1 MPVPLGAVVVAAL
14 VEAAWHLA
22 SPRDLAVDLAVLAG
36 LIFVAFVSWRFWA
49 PSRREQA
56 DLQESEAR
64 QRAIIDAAGEAV
76 IVIDDQATITTFNRA
91 AERMFG
97 YTAAEMIGTSLERLM
112 TDGGRQAHAAYL
124 AKYGV
129 TAMVE
134 AARLRTVHKGLRKR
148 GDVFPFELTMSEW
161 RDGDRRMFTGV
172 MRDVTERERTADAL
186 RESQAR
192 FAALFESSGEPLFVF
207 ELAGDGGFVM
217 EWMNRAAEELTGFS
231 RFALKGGRRTNSRRR
246 TTHGRCG
253 GRCCAA
259 WTRLPVS
266 RKRSGCKRLR
276 APAASG
282 WGSPRC
288 ATPRAR
294 SGACWPAPV
303 TSLWREAPTRAQRR
317 APPRL
322 RARGQP
328 APSGPL
334 CRYLRG
340 SEARYAGREIIEP
353 RDQLG
358 IVCAPAAGEPEIEIA
373 ERAGLRDV
381 ADMQLGGRGREGGL
395 RVR

>member
-1 MPVPLGAVVVAAL
+1 MSRSTGIFGPALMPVPLGAVVVAAL

-36 LIFVAFVSWRFWA
+36 LIFVTFVSWRFWA
-49 PSRREQA
+49 SSCREQA
-56 DLQESEAR
+56 ELQESEAR

-217 EWMNRAAEELTGFS
+217 ESMNRAAEELTGFS
-231 RFALKGGRRTNSRRR
+231 RFALKGGAPDELAAPDDARSLRRALL
-246 TTHGRCG
+246 RCLDSPSG
-253 GRCCAA
+253 VTEEVRLQTLAG
-259 WTRLPVS
+259 TRS
-266 RKRSGCKRLR
+266 FRLGLTAMR
-276 APAASG
+276 DASG
-282 WGSPRC
+282 EIRRVLAGARDISLARG
-288 ATPRAR
+288 TDAR
-294 SGACWPAPV
+294 S
-303 TSLWREAPTRAQRR
+303 AQ
-317 APPRL
+317 
-322 RARGQP
+322 
-328 APSGPL
+328 S
-334 CRYLRG
+334 
-340 SEARYAGREIIEP
+340 
-353 RDQLG
+353 
-358 IVCAPAAGEPEIEIA
+358 AA
-373 ERAGLRDV
+373 
-381 ADMQLGGRGREGGL
+381 
-395 RVR
+395 

>member
-1 MPVPLGAVVVAAL
+1 MSRSTGIFRPVLAPFPLGAVVVAAL
-14 VEAAWHLA
+14 VEAAWHLG
-22 SPRDLAVDLAVLAG
+22 SPRNLAVDLAVLAG
-36 LIFVAFVSWRFWA
+36 LILVGFVSWRFWA

-134 AARLRTVHKGLRKR
+134 AARLRTVHKGVRKR

-161 RDGDRRMFTGV
+161 RDGERRMFTGV

-192 FAALFESSGEPLFVF
+192 FAALFKSSGEPLFVF

-217 EWMNRAAEELTGFS
+217 ESMNRAAEERTGLS
-231 RFALKGGRRTNSRRR
+231 RFALKGASPDELAAAEDARTLRRTLL
-246 TTHGRCG
+246 RC
-253 GRCCAA
+253 
-259 WTRLPVS
+259 LDSP
-266 RKRSGCKRLR
+266 SGVTEEVRLR
-276 APAASG
+276 
-282 WGSPRC
+282 
-288 ATPRAR
+288 
-294 SGACWPAPV
+294 
-303 TSLWREAPTRAQRR
+303 
-317 APPRL
+317 
-322 RARGQP
+322 
-328 APSGPL
+328 
-334 CRYLRG
+334 
-340 SEARYAGREIIEP
+340 
-353 RDQLG
+353 
-358 IVCAPAAGEPEIEIA
+358 
-373 ERAGLRDV
+373 
-381 ADMQLGGRGREGGL
+381 
-395 RVR
+395 

>member
-1 MPVPLGAVVVAAL
+1 MSRSTGIFGLAVLPVPMAAVVVAAL

-36 LIFVAFVSWRFWA
+36 LILVGFVSWLFQA
-49 PSRREQA
+49 SSRREAAQ
-56 DLQESEAR
+56 LQESEAR
-64 QRAIIDAAGEAV
+64 QRAIIDAAGEVV

-97 YTAAEMIGTSLERLM
+97 YAAAEMIGTSLEQLM

-134 AARLRTVHKGLRKR
+134 AARLRTVHKGVRKR

-217 EWMNRAAEELTGFS
+217 EAMNRVAEERTGFS
-231 RFALKGGRRTNSRRR
+231 RFALKGCPPDELAAPEDARTLRRMLL
-246 TTHGRCG
+246 RC
-253 GRCCAA
+253 
-259 WTRLPVS
+259 LD
-266 RKRSGCKRLR
+266 
-276 APAASG
+276 
-282 WGSPRC
+282 
-288 ATPRAR
+288 
-294 SGACWPAPV
+294 
-303 TSLWREAPTRAQRR
+303 
-317 APPRL
+317 
-322 RARGQP
+322 
-328 APSGPL
+328 APSGVTEEVRL
-334 CRYLRG
+334 QTL
-340 SEARYAGREIIEP
+340 AGPHSFRLVLTPMRDASGEIRRVLVSG
-353 RDQLG
+353 RDLPPSLSRADALSAQS
-358 IVCAPAAGEPEIEIA
+358 AA
-373 ERAGLRDV
+373 
-381 ADMQLGGRGREGGL
+381 
-395 RVR
+395 